1 MLNLIVKNY
10 GPLNVRHNKMANID
24 KEVLASQPDEISKD
38 QKRRKLNKHEKKE
51 RTHLQCEYFIAKK
64 NRRCCMQRKA
74 DRKYCS
80 EHLVDN
86 NEPDKGERVPCPL
99 DNNHSVWSKNLT
111 NHLKKCNAKPKENEE
126 IWYEKDLNT
135 KLGVD
140 ITEDSFK
147 NDGNDNDN
155 EDDDLNEKELYEK
168 YIPIL
173 RNIKDHFEPLGF
185 SISKHSGLKN
195 RLSEVSNQ
203 KHAIQQ
209 SSLIGNMKKRGL
221 LDINKFY
228 LEFGCGKGELS
239 RFVNLS
245 VLEDLQV
252 KDLAGKSKY
261 GYGFIDR
268 GVNRMKMDSK
278 IVKDAKENTIEVNIT
293 TKRSKIDIKDLHVDK
308 FLKDIDPEHVVVISK
323 HLCGAAT
330 DLTFKLLLNSS
341 LLQGNSDKFGGLLI
355 AMCCR
360 HVCAYDQLLPESRA
374 FLQSKGFRSLSSF
387 NILKKIVSWAVC
399 GKRDGTNEEST
410 GEHISGLTFKEREE
424 LGLVARRLIDESRVF
439 AMNLLVNPLGF
450 HTEMFWYVE
459 KEITLENVCLCII
472 PDSN

>member
-1 MLNLIVKNY
+1 MNE
-10 GPLNVRHNKMANID
+10 ID
-24 KEVLASQPDEISKD
+24 NEVISSQPDELSKHE
-38 QKRRKLNKHEKKE
+38 KRRKLNKKGEKKE
-51 RTHLQCEYFIAKK
+51 HTHLHCEYFIAKK

-74 DRKYCS
+74 GQKYCS
-80 EHLVDN
+80 EHQVNN

-99 DNNHSVWSKNLT
+99 DNKHSVWSKNLA
-111 NHLKKCNAKPKENEE
+111 NHLKKCNAKPKEKEE

-135 KLGVD
+135 KFGVD
-140 ITEDSFK
+140 ITEEPDIK
-147 NDGNDNDN
+147 NDEN
-155 EDDDLNEKELYEK
+155 DDDGLNEKELYEK

-173 RNIKDHFEPLGF
+173 RNIKSDFEPLDF

-195 RLSEVSNQ
+195 RLSQVSNQ

-245 VLEDLQV
+245 ILEDLPN
-252 KDLAGKSKY
+252 KDLHEESKY
-261 GYGFIDR
+261 GYGFFDR

-278 IVKDAKENTIEVNIT
+278 IVKEAKENKIEVNLK
-293 TKRSKIDIKDLHVDK
+293 TKRSKIDIKDLNVDK
-308 FLKDIDPEHVVVISK
+308 FLEDIDPEHVVVISK

-341 LLQGNSDKFGGLLI
+341 LLQGNSSRFGGLLI

-374 FLQSKGFRSLSSF
+374 FLQSKGFRSLISF

-399 GKRDGTNEEST
+399 GKRDGINEDSSN
-410 GEHISGLTFKEREE
+410 EHISGLSFKEREE

-459 KEITLENVCLCII
+459 KEVTLENVCLCII
-472 PDSN
+472 PNSE

>member
-1 MLNLIVKNY
+1 MTK
-10 GPLNVRHNKMANID
+10 ID
-24 KEVLASQPDEISKD
+24 EKVILSQSDEGIKD
-38 QKRRKLNKHEKKE
+38 QKRRKLNKGENKE
-51 RTHLQCEYFIAKK
+51 RTHLQCEYFMPKK

-74 DRKYCS
+74 DQKYCS
-80 EHLVDN
+80 EHLVN
-86 NEPDKGERVPCPL
+86 NTEPEKGERVPCPL
-99 DNNHSVWSKNLT
+99 DNNHSVWSKNLV

-126 IWYEKDLNT
+126 TWYEKDLNARLRVDT
-135 KLGVD
+135 KG
-140 ITEDSFK
+140 DSEIR
-147 NDGNDNDN
+147 N
-155 EDDDLNEKELYEK
+155 EDNSDGDLNEKELYEK

-173 RNIKDHFEPLGF
+173 KNIKDQFKPLDF
-185 SISKHSGLKN
+185 SISKHNGLKN

-252 KDLAGKSKY
+252 NDLVDKEKY

-278 IVKDAKENTIEVNIT
+278 IIKEAKENEIEVNLT
-293 TKRSKIDIKDLHVDK
+293 TKRSKIDIKDLNVDK
-308 FLKDIDPEHVVVISK
+308 FLEDINPERIVVISK

-341 LLQGNSDKFGGLLI
+341 LLQENNHKFGGLLI

-360 HVCAYDQLLPESRA
+360 HVCAYDQLLPKSRE
-374 FLQSKGFRSLSSF
+374 FLQGKGFGSLKSF

-399 GKRDGTNEEST
+399 GKRDGVNEETSK
-410 GEHISGLTFKEREE
+410 EHISGLTYNEREE

-439 AMNLLVNPLGF
+439 AMNNLVNPLGF
-450 HTEMFWYVE
+450 HSEMFWYVE
-459 KEITLENVCLCII
+459 KDITLENVCFCIV
-472 PDSN
+472 PNSNC